1 MLQLRSMLSV
11 ADNTGAKKVSMIGM
25 AKKGNRRY
33 AYLGEIINVTVKE
46 AIPYAQVKQGEV
58 LPAVIVRTRKEFRRK
73 DGSYIRFD
81 DNACV
86 ILAGKDVKDPKG
98 TRIFGPIAKEIK
110 DNGFAK
116 IASLAEEIY

>member
-1 MLQLRSMLSV
+1 MK
-11 ADNTGAKKVSMIGM
+11 AGIGD
-25 AKKGNRRY
+25 
-33 AYLGEIINVTVKE
+33 IIMVTIKDS
-46 AIPYAQVKQGEV
+46 IPYAQVKKSDV
-58 LPAVIVRTRKEFRRK
+58 VPAVIVRTRKEKRRK

-86 ILAGKDVKDPKG
+86 ILADKENQDPRG

-110 DNGFAK
+110 DLGFNK

>member
-1 MLQLRSMLSV
+1 MVQLRSILTV
-11 ADNTGAKKVSMIGM
+11 ADNTGAKRAMMIGLPGS
-25 AKKGNRRY
+25 GNRMK
-33 AYLGEIINVTVKE
+33 AGIGDIIMVTVKDS
-46 AIPYAQVKQGEV
+46 IPYAQVKKSDIV
-58 LPAVIVRTRKEFRRK
+58 PAVIVRTRKEKRRK

-86 ILAGKDVKDPKG
+86 ILTDKDNQDPRG

-110 DNGFAK
+110 DLGFNK

>member
-1 MLQLRSMLSV
+1 MVQLRSILNV
-11 ADNTGAKKVSMIGM
+11 ADNTGAKRAQMIGM
-25 AKKGNRRY
+25 PGVGNRKK
-33 AYLGEIINVTVKE
+33 ASIGDIIMVTIK
-46 AIPYAQVKQGEV
+46 ASIPYAQVKKSDV
-58 LPAVIVRTRKEFRRK
+58 VPAVVVRTRKEKRRR

-86 ILAGKDVKDPKG
+86 ILTDKDNQDPRG

-110 DNGFAK
+110 DQGFNK